1 MRKRVMPVCD
11 LTLQRPRMR
20 HIIARDLLAET
31 GRIPMGYLTESVC
44 LVLTYPLSSLAVR
57 RITLFLSYSA
67 GCLVMNKLSSTSR
80 APLIFNR

>member
-1 MRKRVMPVCD
+1 MRKRAMPVCD

-44 LVLTYPLSSLAVR
+44 LVLT
-57 RITLFLSYSA
+57 
-67 GCLVMNKLSSTSR
+67 
-80 APLIFNR
+80 